1 MNKVQDMRFLFRTAF
16 FLLFLVAP
24 PLDLLRFDLTL
35 GHAILFGQPWVIG
48 VDRFA
53 AGDIG
58 AGHLALNVLTRV
70 LLPILAVGALIIGV
84 AYKWGR
90 LYCGWLCP
98 HFSVVEMI
106 NDLMQRTLGKHSI
119 WDRQRLPEK
128 RADGSLLKPSK
139 IWWPVTLVAALGFAF
154 LWAVALLTYLLPPME
169 IYSNLWHATLTPN
182 HARFIGVA
190 TLLLFIEFTLARH
203 LFCRFGCAVGL
214 FQSLAW
220 MANKRA
226 MVVGFD
232 HIRGKACTDCNSACD
247 NACPM
252 RLHPRT
258 LKRSMFTCTQCG
270 QCIQACEQV
279 QQANP
284 QGTLLQWVDEAC
296 ALDKSD
302 RGLGHHPDVP
312 RDCFKQTG
320 THALSP
326 SPSPASGRGV
336 RVSAGEGATK
346 ASK

>member
-1 MNKVQDMRFLFRTAF
+1 MTSVQDKRFLLRTAF
-16 FLLFLVAP
+16 FLLFLLAP
-24 PLDLLRFDLTL
+24 PLDLLRFDLTQ

-48 VDRFA
+48 VDRFT
-53 AGDIG
+53 AGEIG
-58 AGHLALNVLTRV
+58 AGHLAFNVLTRV

-106 NDLMQRTLGKHSI
+106 NGLMQRTIGKPSL
-119 WDRQRLPEK
+119 WERQRLPQA
-128 RADGSLLKPSK
+128 RPNAA
-139 IWWPVTLVAALGFAF
+139 WWPLTLGAALFFAF
-154 LWAVALLTYLLPPME
+154 LWAVALLTYLLPPAE
-169 IYSNLWHATLTPN
+169 IYPNLWHGTLTAN
-182 HARFIGVA
+182 QARFIGVA
-190 TLLLFIEFTLARH
+190 TLLLFIEFTFARH
-203 LFCRFGCAVGL
+203 LFCRFGCALGL

-220 MANKRA
+220 MGNKKA
-226 MVVGFD
+226 MVIGFD
-232 HIRGKACTDCNSACD
+232 HARGRSCADCTSACD

-279 QQANP
+279 QRDNP
-284 QGTLLQWVDEAC
+284 HGTLLQWVDGAC

-312 RDCFKQTG
+312 RNCFKHG
-320 THALSP
+320 D
-326 SPSPASGRGV
+326 
-336 RVSAGEGATK
+336 K
-346 ASK
+346 AVNTNS